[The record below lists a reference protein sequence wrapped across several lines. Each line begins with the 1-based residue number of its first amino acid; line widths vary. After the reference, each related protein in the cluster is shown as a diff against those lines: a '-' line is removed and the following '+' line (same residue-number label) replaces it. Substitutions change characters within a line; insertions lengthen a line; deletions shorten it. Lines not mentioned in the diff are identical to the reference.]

1 MNVKIKLAICV
12 LSMIMI
18 ACEQK
23 QDFIAQKIEM
33 KSIKYLNDCQVLI
46 ENADHK
52 DTHLVINALQDLQKY
67 VLFEG
72 PIGDTCEELKD
83 DLNID
88 FSKYTLLI
96 GKARLTAI
104 QGSLIDQSIE
114 KGADGKYN
122 YNVEIMNGGYTAI
135 GQFRFGA
142 VVSKIPD
149 GTKVQ
154 FNVVVKEY
162 KE

>member
-12 LSMIMI
+12 LSIIMV

-23 QDFIAQKIEM
+23 QDLVAQKVEM

-46 ENADHK
+46 ENADNK
-52 DTHLVINALQDLQKY
+52 DTHLVIRSLQDLQKY
-67 VLFEG
+67 VLFEEA
-72 PIGDTCEELKD
+72 IGDPCKELKNA
-83 DLNID
+83 LNID

-104 QGSLIDQSIE
+104 QGSLINQSIE

-142 VVSKIPD
+142 VISKIPHD
-149 GTKVQ
+149 TEVQ

-162 KE
+162 KG